1 MCCHLACERLGKRLG
16 LEVSVVGVDAA
27 PCGRGVYSR
36 LKGFLGS
43 ALRTPGKGEGT
54 LGKRVEKEVVE
65 VETLTARRGRK
76 RKIWSGGDD
85 GNEAADAP
93 LAVHMQQA
101 AAATGKG
108 VFASKKAELE
118 AENAVSADVQQG
130 RNDNKATEQR
140 DNQPPDHEDNAVR
153 LGTKQQ
159 AKTPLRRGE
168 KHAQRPL
175 LSSRQVRK
183 DDIGDGDEDDD
194 DIAGLRPGLG
204 TMFQPAVDWLGAGRR
219 REFAAWKVQ
228 ILKDIRVMEGVVEA

>member
-1 MCCHLACERLGKRLG
+1 M
-16 LEVSVVGVDAA
+16 
-27 PCGRGVYSR
+27 
-36 LKGFLGS
+36 
-43 ALRTPGKGEGT
+43 
-54 LGKRVEKEVVE
+54 GKRVEKEVVE